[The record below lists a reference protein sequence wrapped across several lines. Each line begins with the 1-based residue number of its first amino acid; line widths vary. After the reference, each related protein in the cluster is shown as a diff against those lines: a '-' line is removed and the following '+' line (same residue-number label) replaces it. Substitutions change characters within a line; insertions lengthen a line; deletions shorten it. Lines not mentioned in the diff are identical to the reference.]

1 MMWGNHHL
9 PKAYLRAQG
18 SWTERTSG
26 VEAAD
31 TKESDAQ
38 EEEGRARDGIVGVA
52 QYVTLTLQGQ
62 PRVCQWSPL

>member
-9 PKAYLRAQG
+9 PKAHLRAQG

-31 TKESDAQ
+31 TRESDAQ
-38 EEEGRARDGIVGVA
+38 EEKGRARDEIVGVA
-52 QYVTLTLQGQ
+52 QYVMFTLQG
-62 PRVCQWSPL
+62 